1 MLKIEDLHATAA
13 DKPILK
19 CMLPMLVVPLLAPA
33 AALAAAPEPD
43 RSAERIA
50 TETCVWD
57 AVQAKLGAGAPT
69 DDIDARLAIGR
80 DAAEQCA
87 PQIRKWAEKSPAVH
101 KHGEAMADV
110 ELHITIH
117 YVARGALFAEGRTRP
132 FYETPPTAATFSPS
146 GEGALHRGVRPTH
159 TKPRAAVPESY
170 AKEENAQNQ

>member
-1 MLKIEDLHATAA
+1 MNKL
-13 DKPILK
+13 ILK

-57 AVQAKLGAGAPT
+57 AVQAKLKASAPT

-87 PQIRKWAEKSPAVH
+87 PQIRKWAEKSPAGH
-101 KHGEAMADV
+101 ERRGAMADV
-110 ELHITIH
+110 ELRMTIH
-117 YVARGALFAEGRTRP
+117 YVARAALFAEGKAKP
-132 FYETPPTAATFSPS
+132 FYLSPPETAEAPDPGLVKAPSRSHATPS
-146 GEGALHRGVRPTH
+146 HRQ
-159 TKPRAAVPESY
+159 KP
-170 AKEENAQNQ
+170 NQNHAQN